1 LNKNVRLLGFGAGV
15 RLFGAAMVYPYLS
28 LYLKNVAGIGYAEIG
43 ALILL
48 VSILPLGISPFGGL
62 IADRA
67 GRRSVFLLSLGG
79 EAASVLL
86 IAFSMASNS
95 IPGVLIG
102 GAFAGVAGAAAGP
115 AVSAYVADMTPE
127 LSERTMAYTW
137 VRIGFN
143 GGFTVGVALG
153 GVLIGFLGFPNT
165 GFLATAILA
174 TATLFL
180 FVTLDPSPYDI
191 ARSHGAPLISA
202 GTPPPRPG
210 SLRESGR
217 IFMRDRT
224 FIVLCFATL
233 FTGLVYGHWSTTFPL
248 FSNTILLVPYA
259 TLGIALALNGAIVFF
274 GQAPMTRLM
283 KGRRHTFS
291 AVLAVALM
299 GASFIALGGISLV
312 SGAAVV
318 AVFTFVVFLTLG
330 ENLGA
335 LPGMTLPSNVAPA
348 TEVGSY
354 NGFFGL
360 FQGIGNSLSPLFG
373 GIILASFTN
382 PLVIWLILA
391 VPCIPAII
399 LFDWVGRR
407 IPVAANTV

>member
-1 LNKNVRLLGFGAGV
+1 MNKNVRLLGLGAGV

-28 LYLKNVAGIGYAEIG
+28 LYLKNVVGLSYAETG

-48 VSILPLGISPFGGL
+48 VSVLPLSVSPFGGL

-67 GRRSVFLLSLGG
+67 GRRRVFLLSLGG
-79 EAASVLL
+79 EAASVFL
-86 IAFSMASNS
+86 IAASMARNS
-95 IPGVLIG
+95 IPGVLLG
-102 GAFAGVAGAAAGP
+102 GALAGVAGAAAGP
-115 AVSAYVADMTPE
+115 AISAYVADITE
-127 LSERTMAYTW
+127 VSERTMAYTW

-143 GGFTVGVALG
+143 GGFTIGVALG

-165 GFLATAILA
+165 GFLATGILA

-180 FVTLDPSPYDI
+180 SATVDPSPYDI
-191 ARSHGAPLISA
+191 ARSHGAASA
-202 GTPPPRPG
+202 VPGTPVPRPG
-210 SLRESGR
+210 SLRQSAR
-217 IFMRDRT
+217 IFAKDRT
-224 FIVLCFATL
+224 FLVLCLASLFA
-233 FTGLVYGHWSTTFPL
+233 GLVYGHWSTTFPL

-259 TLGIALALNGAIVFF
+259 TLGVALALNGAIVFF

-283 KGRRHTFS
+283 RGQRHTFS

-299 GASFIALGGISLV
+299 GAAFVALGGISLF
-312 SGAAVV
+312 SGMAVV
-318 AVFTFVVFLTLG
+318 AVFSFVVLLTLG

-335 LPGMTLPSNVAPA
+335 LPTMTLPSNVAPA

-360 FQGIGNSLSPLFG
+360 FQGIGGSLSPLFG
-373 GIILASFTN
+373 GIILGSFTN
-382 PLVIWLILA
+382 PLLVWLILA
-391 VPCIPAII
+391 IPCIPAII